1 MTVKTDDTEE
11 QVTEET
17 EATERKEKQNKQKKQ
32 RGQTVER
39 HWRLNKM
46 TGIKMAINCIAIKV
60 PPQRKELLLDITN
73 MMISTTYKES

>member
-17 EATERKEKQNKQKKQ
+17 EATERKKTKNRRN
-32 RGQTVER
+32 RGDRQ
-39 HWRLNKM
+39 WRLNRM
-46 TGIKMAINCIAIKV
+46 TGVEMAINCIAIKV